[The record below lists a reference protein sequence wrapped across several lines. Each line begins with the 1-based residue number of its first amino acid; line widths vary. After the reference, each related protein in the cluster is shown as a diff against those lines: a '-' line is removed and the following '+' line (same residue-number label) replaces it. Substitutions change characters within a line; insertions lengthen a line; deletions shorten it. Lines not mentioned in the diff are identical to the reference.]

1 MTVVYGVLVVLAVSA
16 AAVGGLTLVQRFV
29 SSELRE
35 RHNDVA
41 GFVFASVG
49 VVYAVLL
56 ALMVIAVW
64 EQYQRARETVET
76 EANAVAEIAW
86 LAHRLPDSERHQLQ
100 EQAQSY
106 AREVVDQEWP
116 LMEQGMEEGRGSP
129 QGWELLDDMRATLQN
144 VEPRTGA
151 EQELYAE
158 GLDQIQRLADA
169 RRMRLVQATE
179 GMPTVLWAV
188 LIFGGV
194 VTVGFTYLFGLGN
207 AWVHRLM
214 VLALAAVIALALF
227 AIGVM
232 EYPFSGGARIP
243 TEAFELILERFETSR
258 LSDLS

>member
-16 AAVGGLTLVQRFV
+16 AAIGGLTLVQRFV

-64 EQYQRARETVET
+64 EQYQRARETVEA

-86 LAHRLPDSERHQLQ
+86 LAYRLPESERHQLQ

-129 QGWELLDDMRATLQN
+129 QGWDLLDDMRATLQD

-179 GMPTVLWAV
+179 GMPAVLWAV

-207 AWVHRLM
+207 AWAHRLM

-227 AIGVM
+227 TIGAM

-258 LSDLS
+258 LSDLP